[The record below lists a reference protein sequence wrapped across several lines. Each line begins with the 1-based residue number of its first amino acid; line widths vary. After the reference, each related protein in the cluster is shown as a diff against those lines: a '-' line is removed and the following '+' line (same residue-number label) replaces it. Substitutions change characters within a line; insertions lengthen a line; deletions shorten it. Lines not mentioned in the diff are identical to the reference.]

1 MVQLILN
8 LVWKQIY
15 VEYQMIYL
23 DNIFQEDILKDQL
36 YGALKELKTK
46 LSNEKGSEK
55 FVLQNEKVFDII
67 KNNMPFGLC

>member
-1 MVQLILN
+1 
-8 LVWKQIY
+8 
-15 VEYQMIYL
+15 MIYL